1 MTNQEI
7 IAQADQV
14 IIKTYGRYQVAFV
27 RGQGSTVWDADGK
40 AYTDFLSGLAVT
52 VLGHCHPR
60 VVEAITK
67 QAQTLI
73 HVSNF
78 YHTVPQTEV
87 ATFLSEH
94 AFGGKAFFCNSGAEA
109 NEAALKLARKYSH
122 DHHGEERSEIITTT
136 NSFHGRTLGTVA
148 ATGQEKVRKGFEP
161 TMPGFTYVAYGD
173 LAAME
178 QAMTEQTCAVLVEP
192 IQGEGGI
199 VVPPA
204 GYLAG
209 LRQMCDQRDVLLMFD
224 EVQTGIGHTGYYF
237 GYQHEGVVPD
247 VMTLAKGLAGGMP
260 IGVMMAK
267 PHIAEAL
274 GPGTHGSTFGG
285 NPVSCS
291 AALAVLR
298 TIEDEH
304 LLDHVQEVG
313 AYFLDGLRRLQ
324 KKYAFI
330 TEVRG
335 RGLMVAAEL
344 DRPGGH
350 MVVKAME
357 RGYLINCTVDRV
369 LRFLPPL
376 LIRRQEVDGLLTT
389 LDAIF
394 AEE

>member
-1 MTNQEI
+1 MTNQDI

-14 IIKTYGRYQVAFV
+14 IIKTYGRYPVAFV
-27 RGQGSTVWDADGK
+27 RGQGATVWDADGK
-40 AYTDFLSGLAVT
+40 SYTDFLSGLAVC

-122 DHHGEERSEIITTT
+122 DRHGEERSEIITTT

-161 TMPGFTYVAYGD
+161 TMPGFTYVTYGD

-209 LRQMCDQRDVLLMFD
+209 LRQMCDQREVLLMFD

-376 LIRRQEVDGLLTT
+376 IITRQEVDGLLTT

>member
-14 IIKTYGRYQVAFV
+14 IIKTYGRYPVAFV

-60 VVEAITK
+60 VVEAITQ

-78 YHTVPQTEV
+78 YHTVPQTAV
-87 ATFLSEH
+87 ATFLSAH

-109 NEAALKLARKYSH
+109 NEAALKIARKYSH
-122 DHHGEERSEIITTT
+122 DRYDESRTGIITTT
-136 NSFHGRTLGTVA
+136 NSFHGRTLGTIA

-161 TMPGFTYVAYGD
+161 ILPGFTYVPYGD

-178 QAMTEQTCAVLVEP
+178 QAMTEHTCAVLVEP

-199 VVPPA
+199 VVPPG
-204 GYLAG
+204 GYLEG
-209 LRQMCDQRDVLLMFD
+209 LRRMCDQRDVLLMFD

-267 PHIAEAL
+267 PQIAEAL

-291 AALAVLR
+291 AALAVLQ

-324 KKYAFI
+324 QKYALI
-330 TEVRG
+330 TDVRG
-335 RGLMVAAEL
+335 RGLMVAADL

-357 RGYLINCTVDRV
+357 RGYLFNCTVDCV

-376 LIRRQEVDGLLTT
+376 IITQPEVDGLLTT
-389 LDAIF
+389 LEAIF